1 MKNLNEEIEKI
12 NNLSNYQL
20 GVVINE
26 QEPKEV
32 VKDSRK
38 NFSQMKNLE
47 MYKGCT
53 VQKINNTLRVNGPE
67 STIDTG
73 VFFDAKIS

>member
-1 MKNLNEEIEKI
+1 MKKVTRLTESELVRLVKR
-12 NNLSNYQL
+12 
-20 GVVINE
+20 VIKE

-47 MYKGCT
+47 IYKGCT
-53 VQKINNTLRVNGPE
+53 VQKIYNTLRVNCPE

>member
-47 MYKGCT
+47 MYKGCI
-53 VQKINNTLRVNGPE
+53 VQKNGNTLRVNCPE

>member
-1 MKNLNEEIEKI
+1 MKKTIKLTESDLTRLVKQI
-12 NNLSNYQL
+12 
-20 GVVINE
+20 INE
-26 QEPKEV
+26 QNPKEV

-47 MYKGCT
+47 MYKGCI
-53 VQKINNTLRVNGPE
+53 VQKNGNTLRVNCPE